1 MARYREAVCKLCR
14 RETEKLFLKGDR
26 CYTNKCAI
34 ERRTSLPGQNAK
46 TRVKKLSTYG
56 IRLRE
61 KQKLRKYYGLLEKQF
76 KNIFKKAIKQKGN
89 TGETFLGLL
98 ERRLDNIV
106 FRFGITKSRAHARQL
121 ILHSHILVNG
131 KKVNIPSYQ
140 LKINDIVEIR
150 EKSKNINDIKEIK
163 DGKVEINIPSWL
175 EFDTENLKGSIK
187 KYPSKE
193 ELNLPV
199 PIKEKLVVEYYSR

>member
-1 MARYREAVCKLCR
+1 MARYTGAVCKLCR
-14 RETEKLFLKGDR
+14 REETKLFLKGDR
-26 CYTNKCAI
+26 CYSNKCSM
-34 ERRTSLPGQNAK
+34 ERRASLPGKNVK
-46 TRVKKLSTYG
+46 TTRIKKLSTYG

-76 KNIFKKAIKQKGN
+76 KNYFQKAERKKGI
-89 TGETFLGLL
+89 TGENLLELL

-106 FRFGITKSRAHARQL
+106 YRFGITKSRAQARQL

-140 LKINDIVEIR
+140 VNINDIIEIK
-150 EKSKNINDIKEIK
+150 EKSKNIEEFKEIK
-163 DGKVEINIPSWL
+163 EGKIEISIPSWL
-175 EFDTENLKGSIK
+175 EFDAEKLKGKILRF
-187 KYPSKE
+187 PSKE

-199 PIKEKLVVEYYSR
+199 EEKLVVEYYSR

>member
-1 MARYREAVCKLCR
+1 MARYRGSVCKLCR

-26 CYTNKCAI
+26 CYTNKCPI
-34 ERRTSLPGQNAK
+34 EKGASLPGQNAK
-46 TRVKKLSTYG
+46 KIRMRKLSTYG

-61 KQKLRKYYGLLEKQF
+61 KQKLIRSYGLLEKQF
-76 KNIFKKAIKQKGN
+76 KNLFKKAERQKGI
-89 TGETFLGLL
+89 TGENLLKLL

-106 FRFGITKSRAHARQL
+106 YRFGITKSRAHARQL

-140 LKINDIVEIR
+140 VNINDVIEIK

-163 DGKVEINIPSWL
+163 DGKVEINIPNWL
-175 EFDTENLKGSIK
+175 EFDSEKLKGRIIK
-187 KYPSKE
+187 FPSKE

-199 PIKEKLVVEYYSR
+199 KEKLVVEYYSR

>member
-1 MARYREAVCKLCR
+1 MARYTGAVCKLCR
-14 RETEKLFLKGDR
+14 REETKLFLKGDR
-26 CYTNKCAI
+26 CYSNKCSM
-34 ERRTSLPGQNAK
+34 ERRASLPGKNVK
-46 TRVKKLSTYG
+46 TARIKKLSTYG

-76 KNIFKKAIKQKGN
+76 KNYFQKAERKKGI
-89 TGETFLGLL
+89 TGENLLELL

-106 FRFGITKSRAHARQL
+106 YRLGITKSRAHARQL

-140 LKINDIVEIR
+140 VNINDIIEIK
-150 EKSKNINDIKEIK
+150 EKSKNIEEFKEIK
-163 DGKVEINIPSWL
+163 EGKIEISIPSWL
-175 EFDTENLKGSIK
+175 EFDAEKLKGKILRF
-187 KYPSKE
+187 PSKE

-199 PIKEKLVVEYYSR
+199 EEKLVVEYYSR